1 MQGKLLGDKTWTQS
15 EGGRGTAANT
25 NSPKSTVRRSWKAR
39 FLSILFATGEA
50 VTAWVAG
57 QEIYTGQRTGAAFAT
72 GWEVLHCALDRLV
85 ARVQVNEEGMQ
96 MECGFHA
103 LCEDS

>member
-1 MQGKLLGDKTWTQS
+1 M
-15 EGGRGTAANT
+15 GGAVDANL
-25 NSPKSTVRRSWKAR
+25 PKSTVKHLWQAAC
-39 FLSILFATGEA
+39 LPILFATGEA

-96 MECGFHA
+96 MECGSHA
-103 LCEDS
+103 LCEES